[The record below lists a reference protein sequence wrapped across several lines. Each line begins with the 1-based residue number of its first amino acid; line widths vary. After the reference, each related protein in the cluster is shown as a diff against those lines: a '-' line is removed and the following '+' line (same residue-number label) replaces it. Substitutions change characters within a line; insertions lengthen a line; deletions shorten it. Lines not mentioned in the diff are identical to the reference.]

1 MLPSRLCH
9 SVCRLAVVVASI
21 GGLNRFAATAE
32 ADLPKTLYW
41 EASQLDAVRRA
52 PDEQR
57 GAVRDAL
64 RDLREA
70 ADDSLNSGPFS
81 VVDKSITPPSGDK
94 HDYLSYSRYWWPNP
108 QTADGLPYVR
118 RDGQVNRELLA
129 QGDRVAIGKFC
140 DDFETLAIAA
150 YVFDD
155 DRYAKRAAK
164 LLRIWFLDAQTRM
177 NPNLNFSQ
185 GVPGVASGRA
195 PGVLDTRHFIRVVD
209 GIELLDSRGELNED
223 ELAALKRWFSDFLD
237 WLMTSK
243 LGQAER
249 LARNNHGAWFAAQAS
264 RLALFVGEIDVA
276 RTLIAEVRDRRIASS
291 IAADGSQPEEL
302 ERTNS
307 LHYSLFSLSAMAV
320 VARLGEEVDVDLWRY
335 EAPSG
340 ASLARALNYAAPFV
354 AKQDKWRQADIDRFE
369 MSDQQSQLFYLAA
382 SRFADDRYLEYLDRS
397 PKRYHG
403 RHFTPLLFLE
413 SSQ

>member
-1 MLPSRLCH
+1 MLPFRLYC

-21 GGLNRFAATAE
+21 GGLSRIATTAE
-32 ADLPKTLYW
+32 AHPPRTLYW

-52 PDEQR
+52 PDEQS
-57 GAVRDAL
+57 GAVRQAL

-70 ADDSLNSGPFS
+70 ADEALNSGPFS

-108 QTADGLPYVR
+108 KTPEGLPYVR
-118 RDGQVNRELLA
+118 RDGQVNRSLLE
-129 QGDRVAIGKFC
+129 QGDRVAIGRFC

-150 YVFDD
+150 YVFDE
-155 DRYAKRAAK
+155 DRYARRAVE
-164 LLRIWFLDAQTRM
+164 LLRTWFLDAETRM

-185 GVPGVASGRA
+185 GVPGVADGRA
-195 PGVLDTRHFIRVVD
+195 PGVLDTRHFIRVLEGVA
-209 GIELLDSRGELNED
+209 LLDSRGDLTED
-223 ELAALKRWFSDFLD
+223 ELSELKTWFSEFLN
-237 WLMTSK
+237 WLLTSE
-243 LGQAER
+243 LGQNER
-249 LARNNHGAWFAAQAS
+249 RAANNHGAWFAAQAG
-264 RLALFVGEIDVA
+264 RIALFVGETDVA
-276 RTLIAEVRDRRIASS
+276 RSLVAETRDQRIASS

-320 VARLGEEVDVDLWRY
+320 VARLGEEVDIDLWRY
-335 EAPSG
+335 EAPTG
-340 ASLARALNYAAPFV
+340 ASLAGALNYAAPFV
-354 AKQDKWRQADIDRFE
+354 AEQDKWRQADIDRFE

-382 SRFADDRYLEYLDRS
+382 SRFADGRYLEYLDRS

-403 RHFTPLLFLE
+403 RHLTPLLFLE

>member
-1 MLPSRLCH
+1 
-9 SVCRLAVVVASI
+9 
-21 GGLNRFAATAE
+21 
-32 ADLPKTLYW
+32 
-41 EASQLDAVRRA
+41 
-52 PDEQR
+52 
-57 GAVRDAL
+57 
-64 RDLREA
+64 
-70 ADDSLNSGPFS
+70 
-81 VVDKSITPPSGDK
+81 
-94 HDYLSYSRYWWPNP
+94 
-108 QTADGLPYVR
+108 
-118 RDGQVNRELLA
+118 
-129 QGDRVAIGKFC
+129 VAIGKFC

-382 SRFADDRYLEYLDRS
+382 SRFADGRYLEYLDRS